1 MTKVAVLCSLEARC
15 LNEKKLTFLLVQVR
29 VLCNRRNVYLSLSD
43 ENDPLTREQPNMGDA
58 MSEKHIVN
66 HLFPIMISCENLAL
80 WLVSELELAPS

>member
-1 MTKVAVLCSLEARC
+1 M
-15 LNEKKLTFLLVQVR
+15 
-29 VLCNRRNVYLSLSD
+29 SLSD